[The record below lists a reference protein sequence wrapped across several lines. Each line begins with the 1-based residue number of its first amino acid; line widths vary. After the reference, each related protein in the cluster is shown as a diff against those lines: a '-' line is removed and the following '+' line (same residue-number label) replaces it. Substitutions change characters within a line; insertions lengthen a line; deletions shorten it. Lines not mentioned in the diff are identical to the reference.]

1 MILGQSIFDAVL
13 DRLNEEAA
21 EDEDGRSGFGV
32 EAPRAGIRGLNPA
45 FIHSTVGLPP
55 EAGTGRLDD
64 AYFDFVDDAI
74 APSTRPAERV
84 EPDPQALRFSRLTPQ
99 DVAEDLKLAEAVSA
113 ERLQALRRSFARQ
126 NHPDMV
132 GEAWR
137 EQATLRMKIAN
148 LLIDEAL
155 KRLPGASGATA

>member
-21 EDEDGRSGFGV
+21 EDEDGRTDFGV

-45 FIHSTVGLPP
+45 FIQSAVGLPP
-55 EAGTGRLDD
+55 EAGSGRIDD
-64 AYFDFVDDAI
+64 VYFDFADDT
-74 APSTRPAERV
+74 APPSARPATGI
-84 EPDPQALRFSRLTPQ
+84 EPDVQAIRFSRLTPQ
-99 DVAEDLKLAEAVSA
+99 DIAEDLKLSEAVSA

-155 KRLPGASGATA
+155 KRLPDASDNA